1 MQGQIFFDGWEGP
14 VRVLLIAPLSYAA
27 LVVLLRVS
35 GKRTL
40 TKLNAFDLVI
50 TVALG
55 STLATQI
62 LSRQTPLIDGVLAFA
77 MLIGLQWVVTYLSVR
92 WTRFRKLVRSSPA
105 VLLKEGRLDEATM
118 EKERITEGEI
128 LQAIRADGGQE
139 LDDAVVVFLQTDG
152 SLAAILR

>member
-14 VRVLLIAPLSYAA
+14 VRVLLIAPLAYGA
-27 LVVLLRVS
+27 LVVFLRVS

-62 LSRQTPLIDGVLAFA
+62 LSRQTPLLDGVLAFA
-77 MLIGLQWVVTYLSVR
+77 VLIALQWIVTFLSVR

-105 VLLKEGRLDEATM
+105 VLLKDGRLDDITM

-128 LQAIRADGGQE
+128 LQAVRAHGGQD
-139 LDDAVVVFLQTDG
+139 LDDALVVFLQTDG
-152 SLAAILR
+152 SLAVIQR